1 MNKSVGSADA
11 REAIFS
17 SIRKNL
23 EVSEA
28 KDLLDGYSTATVRSA
43 PSARVELSESLPN
56 EFKRNLESVGASCH
70 IGSVESAAKYIQ
82 DLVDTGQI
90 KTAAVSNSPLIA
102 SVAGMINGLEFSA
115 DLTKDELFEVSAGIT
130 EAQWGIAETG
140 TVVLDSGV
148 ERNRLASAV
157 PPVHICL
164 ISADR
169 IRRTMSEILALVA
182 SHLSPTVTFIT
193 GASRTSDI
201 ELTLAIGVHGPG
213 ELHVLVIE

>member
-1 MNKSVGSADA
+1 MNKSVDSADA

-23 EVSEA
+23 ENSKS
-28 KDLLDGYSTATVRSA
+28 KDLVDHHSA
-43 PSARVELSESLPN
+43 AAAHSSIPARVKLSGSLTD
-56 EFKRNLESVGASCH
+56 EFKLNIESVGASCE
-70 IGSVESAAKYIQ
+70 IGSLESAAAYIQ
-82 DLVDTGQI
+82 DLGDTGQI
-90 KTAAVSNSPLIA
+90 ETAAVSDSLLVA
-102 SVAGMINGLEFSA
+102 SVTEMINGLDLSA
-115 DLTKDELFEVSAGIT
+115 DLTKEELFQVSAGIT

-140 TVVLDSGV
+140 TLVLDSGV

-164 ISADR
+164 IGADR
-169 IRRTMSEILALVA
+169 IRQTMSEILALVA

-213 ELHVLVIE
+213 KLHVLVIE